1 MKKKKTQKTAV
12 SKKLLYFDY
21 IIAVVLI
28 IGFFA
33 CTAIN
38 GLYAM
43 HITNEMICSGM
54 DVSMLVI
61 NPPFNLDMYGVLL
74 GIWVAQ
80 LGVSST
86 AYYVMCKSE
95 HRIEIPMRLIEQLP
109 KDIKEQV
116 DMTTIITTALSC
128 SDN

>member
-1 MKKKKTQKTAV
+1 MKKEKKKTAF

-21 IIAVVLI
+21 IIAI
-28 IGFFA
+28 IFIAGFFA
-33 CTAIN
+33 CAAIN

-43 HITNEMICSGM
+43 NITNELIYSGM
-54 DVSMLVI
+54 DISMITI

-74 GIWVAQ
+74 GVWTAQ
-80 LGVSST
+80 LGVSSA

-95 HRIEIPMRLIEQLP
+95 HRVEIPMRLVEQLP
-109 KDIKEQV
+109 QDIKEQV
-116 DMTTIITTALSC
+116 DMTTIIVTALNC